1 MRNGNRGVVTGKR
14 RGDASDTSDGSD
26 EGKTTPM
33 RGDQVNSMAA
43 KETMEAVSRV
53 ADWP

>member
-1 MRNGNRGVVTGKR
+1 MKNSNSGVVTGKR

-26 EGKTTPM
+26 EGKTTPL
-33 RGDQVNSMAA
+33 RGGQANSMAA